1 MPLVIRMVQLLAALA
16 AVGLG
21 LAATAAR
28 ADACATNMIPAYFA
42 PGATSPWEQVITT
55 GAPGTT
61 MILNPA
67 SGPGTSPD
75 VAYQETV
82 RRAQANG
89 IRVLGY
95 VHTSWGNRKS
105 TRVRA
110 EIDRYGSWYGID
122 GIFFDEAATSA
133 TQLSYYR
140 ALHRHVKS
148 TTAGL
153 VVLNHG
159 TVPDE
164 RYMEVTDVAVVF
176 EGSVDAYLN
185 AQPAAWRGAYARD
198 RFADLVY
205 AAPAETLSSVMAT
218 ADARGVGH
226 LYATDDV
233 LDNPWDSLPTYYDG
247 ERDALAEA
255 CAAA

>member
-1 MPLVIRMVQLLAALA
+1 MPLAIRMVQLFALFGA
-16 AVGLG
+16 ISLVF
-21 LAATAAR
+21 ATTTAR

-42 PGATSPWEQVITT
+42 PGATSPWEQVIATT
-55 GAPGTT
+55 APGTT
-61 MILNPA
+61 MILNPS
-67 SGPGTSPD
+67 SGPGASPD
-75 VAYQETV
+75 AAYQETV
-82 RRAQANG
+82 RRAQAAG

-105 TRVRA
+105 QLVRA
-110 EIDRYGSWYGID
+110 EIDRYESWYGAD

-133 TQLSYYR
+133 TQLPYYR
-140 ALHRHVKS
+140 ALYRHVKS
-148 TTAGL
+148 ATGGL

-164 RYMEVTDVAVVF
+164 RYMGAADVAVIF
-176 EGSVDAYLN
+176 EGTADAYSS
-185 AQPAAWRGAYARD
+185 AAAPAWRDAYGPH

-205 AAPAETLSSVMAT
+205 AAPAEMLSSVMAT
-218 ADARGVGH
+218 AGVRGIGH

-233 LDNPWDSLPTYYDG
+233 LDNPWDTLPTYYDG